1 MRVDIE
7 ETANPGVVVY
17 TESVST
23 GSDTVNAT
31 GLTTLTNY
39 TAFLRCSYDIGM
51 GVVDDYVLDSD
62 TFTTL

>member
-1 MRVDIE
+1 M
-7 ETANPGVVVY
+7 VVY
-17 TESVST
+17 TEAVTT

-39 TAFLRCSYDIGM
+39 TAFLRCSYNINE
-51 GVVDDYVLDSD
+51 GVVDDYELDSD

>member
-1 MRVDIE
+1 M
-7 ETANPGVVVY
+7 VVY
-17 TESVST
+17 TEAVTT

-39 TAFLRCSYDIGM
+39 TAFLRCSYDINE